1 MKNRLARVCEVIK
14 RELGLLIPRQIEFGG
29 ALVTVSGV
37 DITPDLKQAHV
48 LISVLGGGPGARRR
62 AMELLDAHRAELQSG
77 IASHIKMKNTPH
89 LHFRLDESVE
99 RGSRI
104 IGIMDELGLL
114 EEKQ

>member
-1 MKNRLARVCEVIK
+1 
-14 RELGLLIPRQIEFGG
+14 
-29 ALVTVSGV
+29 
-37 DITPDLKQAHV
+37 
-48 LISVLGGGPGARRR
+48 
-62 AMELLDAHRAELQSG
+62 
-77 IASHIKMKNTPH
+77 MKNTPH